1 MLATLRFST
10 WMGVLP
16 LPGFHG
22 RLATLRRTSHDRC
35 PLLCRALS
43 ARITRSFS
51 NMTPAVNQASLYAR
65 AWNESGAEA
74 SGGGPTSAA
83 SSGANAS
90 SACVVESIKSLSMI
104 HSD

>member
-10 WMGVLP
+10 WMGMLP

-22 RLATLRRTSHDRC
+22 RR
-35 PLLCRALS
+35 PLLWSALI
-43 ARITRSFS
+43 ARIMRSFS
-51 NMTPAVNQASLYAR
+51 NMTRAVNQASLYAR

-74 SGGGPTSAA
+74 SGAGRTSAA
-83 SSGANAS
+83 SSDASAS
-90 SACVVESIKSLSMI
+90 SACVVESIKSLSII